1 VKKLNIYIVEDEPL
15 IAATIETA
23 LEKQGFQVIGDAETF
38 DEAILEIKQLKPDLV
53 LLDIQLEGE
62 KDGVDLALQLDQRN
76 IPYLFL
82 TSQTDPDT
90 ISRVKQTQ
98 PLGFIVKPF
107 TESGLRSQIEL
118 AWHNFALTRDD
129 FLIFKSEGQTYKVN
143 QKDIRYLK
151 AFDNYCYVVT
161 PNHQYLVPKTLKHT
175 SENLN
180 PTHFAKPHRSYVV
193 NLRKVTSVGLDH
205 IILDGETI
213 PLTLGNK
220 ELMKQKLEK

>member
-1 VKKLNIYIVEDEPL
+1 MKKLNIYIVEDEPL

-23 LEKQGFQVIGDAETF
+23 LEKQGFQVVGDAETY
-38 DEAILEIKQLKPDLV
+38 EESISEIKQLKPDLV

-82 TSQTDPDT
+82 TSQTDPNT

-161 PNHQYLVPKTLKHT
+161 PSHQYLVPKTLKHT

-180 PTHFAKPHRSYVV
+180 PTHFAKPHRSYIV
-193 NLRKVTSVGLDH
+193 NLRNVSSVGVDH

-213 PLTLGNK
+213 PLTAGNK
-220 ELMKQKLEK
+220 EVLKQKLRK